1 MNEEAIKDSYDLFV
15 ADGYNGNFDEFK
27 NLLAT
32 NPNALKDSYNLFVAD
47 GYANTIEDYKS
58 LIGIGGK
65 STPVK
70 KKFALDSSSGNG
82 SSELPKSNKTRGNMP
97 TLNDP
102 GVMESVKKSLKNATS
117 KDATGQPIVKPQIDK
132 ALKATFDKIN
142 NKVGSDK
149 RISKT
154 LGKINSNFIGKE
166 EEEVVSELS
175 KDQTLKDLGFTF
187 EESGAG
193 DYLTVTAPNGKTTE
207 ISLDNF
213 FESKSARQAL
223 ALQKFIKDNTSKE
236 KRIELDKIVLK
247 EEFENKQIQD
257 KKKKLGDIFDKQL
270 GSKPKVEDSAYL
282 KERLASIDTDL
293 INETQENV
301 VAEMQYQFGDLGFKF
316 EETGVLGDYMK
327 VTAPNGKT
335 AEISLDNFLDSK
347 STKQAELLKGFIK
360 TNTPAKGLFVLER
373 TQKEEDKKFNS
384 QKQVDDSIKSFSKEL
399 NDLNARQKQFLAKKA
414 QLEKQIKQN
423 GLTQELQNQGIAL
436 NEEMKTLLSE
446 EESIQYKSRKLDAAV
461 GKYTIMESK
470 KGTTAGAFLNEFLLG
485 VGDVLSGITN
495 LATDI
500 YVERTPTEK
509 LLLEKD
515 LKEETVRLS
524 KKLGVK
530 PPTENQSIAEWK
542 KTLTEEQIDNW
553 EDEID
558 DYAKKDFKKEMLPL
572 LRIGGKEVFG
582 DRETTQQ
589 FADLK
594 KEGFW
599 GGAILGLARSLPAMA
614 GGPGVAGVVQR
625 TAQMYAQVSDGLAQE
640 MENDPDF
647 KDVSENEKLAITL
660 PIGIVGAVLENV
672 GLKNIK
678 GSQGLINNI
687 TLRVLGKAGKGVT
700 AKTFRELVENE
711 VDGMIAKG
719 VLTVT
724 AAGAA
729 EFETGAAQE
738 LSNITF
744 KTVYNKL
751 RGEVDPITGEQ
762 KKMFDTP
769 DSIGDLVENVVVSG
783 LQEAVGG
790 FVLGV
795 PTAVSVAYTKKGFLK
810 MDDDSFKAFESMA
823 NDDNMQTA
831 YVTSLKNQI
840 TRGII
845 TIAEAKTQ
853 LNEYR
858 NASGLYRQLPE
869 GLNTQQKKE
878 AMNLLKEKRDL
889 QNYVE
894 GKDNALVVKQ
904 KERITEIDNELTKL
918 SETDAVQEQ
927 STTEIPVQSET
938 TTSET
943 METGVPGPGPE
954 VVTEQVKEEEV
965 VEEPTIKDSQIPL
978 KRETFEVELDNGA
991 TTNVEVTTNKDG
1003 SRQIVTKA
1011 DGFISEGDNIDKD
1024 NTLSTEEYITKAY
1037 GEIKGEPTV
1046 EQGVDVMAPA
1056 MKDKLTG
1063 QQKSE
1068 LGIEEEVAPTEVIT
1082 EQVETAPIVEDSQPK
1097 KEQWEIDFERI
1108 EGKLNEFNAENRP
1121 LALEKERVS
1130 LSERKNSEERI
1141 KLQDELFN
1149 AQKNISRADDA
1160 DLAIEEYNKKK
1171 QELEEFD
1178 KETQN
1183 IVDYKKVNDII
1194 RQEIEWKE
1202 QDADRYDF
1210 PEEFN
1215 KDPREAAL
1223 KRIKEWVDGFNE
1235 TLDENDLEQKNRYE
1249 NEIKILEQDIK
1260 DNPLKEN
1267 TLLREPKE
1275 EVAPAEVVT
1284 EQVETAPV
1292 VETNELAYIKTSEKG
1307 RNFILT
1313 EDLKI
1318 NFPKLYKRL
1327 ISKYSNT
1334 AWDSSDIR
1342 NAIVALTSQK
1352 PRTKAGMTD
1361 LIDSQ
1366 IEAERLLIELDQKAD
1381 SITKQELLDK
1391 IDAKEGYTESQKKTL
1406 KDIVEALKGDEFFD
1420 FTDNL
1425 KSQDAYSFADNL
1437 LKAKNA
1443 DTFVHEVGHW
1453 GFYNLLS
1460 SEDRIAYLNYVKE
1473 KFYGTGTKMSD
1484 DIALTREVLFGDGSK
1499 MTTNS
1504 EDDFSEYFAEQ
1515 FRQYVFSNKTDK
1527 QLESIFDRFKKYL
1540 LEIVEQFRKKGYNKD
1555 LQPFFDKIIKENKA
1569 DATSVTEEVKDL
1581 LNVDTKDKA
1590 GLERVLDYLNKA
1602 DAALDLDPNELND
1615 VTRVMATATA
1625 KAVIKALKALV
1636 NAGITLQE
1644 AIKRVSAEQNV
1655 TPEQIIDAMNIV
1667 SKINEKAPDSK
1678 EISKKINA
1686 SKGKLKNA
1694 KKNIVTK
1701 LGVADGLIVPLQQ
1714 LFNINPKLIPAQY
1727 LDRYLELVN
1736 MFGERRQVLSLEE
1749 KSVVIKDVNE
1759 ILSEIDNE
1767 TSKAD
1772 ELAYRFELSE
1782 NKVFNEDGTLNYAE
1796 SIKKMFK
1803 EGEIDSDELDLMTK
1817 YKKQIAPQVEKEKRT
1832 EQEIQEEKESLIK
1845 EIKNA
1850 TINSDGLVLRDERN
1864 AAKKIAELIKG
1875 KAIEAL
1881 SNVELKNLIK
1891 VIDNINNGYLPHYA
1905 QLIKEK
1911 LNAQPKASLFRN
1923 AVNRAKALPISMLY
1937 SRFKSK
1943 LTGKDSVLELIRR
1956 NPLFYIDQ
1964 VFGDFKTKDFFNSIL
1979 RDSAEAEAKY
1989 SSDLKKIQDRLDKA
2003 LNKVSSSFN
2012 KNGNKVVMSKYK
2024 MMTYMLQLE
2033 YESNEGNKEVNPA
2046 SEYLKATIK
2055 KIATLKSK
2063 FNERDSKMLQEILKE
2078 YSTDGEI
2085 DNKKLYNSFNS
2096 AEKEAIKTI
2105 REVNESLT
2113 EKAVYTS
2120 AVIRGQRIN
2129 PLTNYIHL
2137 NVINDNGRV
2146 DEEASLMNNFNDSRK
2161 PSTKAKSLIERTRG
2175 AKAIDFDVFSS
2186 VNRGVKGVLLDYH
2199 LTEPI
2204 RTARKTINTAVSQ
2217 LESEG
2222 PISKEKRKI
2231 INAIEG
2237 AFEES
2242 VSNMLE
2248 TSYTSTSLGNEIVDF
2263 ISKQGYRTVLAGT
2276 GRFVS
2281 EFISNAGFVL
2291 NSDPT
2296 TFAEGL
2302 KHMGTMMSSKG
2313 PAVMNNVSSTETNRI
2328 YPSDQLS
2335 GRLIDGNILSQTSG
2349 ERGSTSSNPV
2359 FNKARQ
2365 IWNLTGKKFVKNPV
2379 ELTSDFLISTPDKA
2393 IMRPVWFGA
2402 FASQFKKETGSD
2414 VDFNKIAEND
2424 ETYMNDNK
2432 DAIEKSKI
2440 KADERSII
2448 TGASKNAFT
2457 GMLKGTNKVTNT
2469 VTERAFNNF
2478 NNFMSTFLIYEFIT
2492 ARTGV
2497 MSAMG
2502 KGALTRK
2509 QGVALLS
2516 GVVTRMTVYSL
2527 MTKALGAGLVGLVA
2541 GGDDEEE
2548 EKKSLDKAVGQALAS
2563 TFTSLLL
2570 GRDFGNATKTII
2582 NLGVENFNENYLQGL
2597 REGEYD
2603 PYEDAI
2609 QFTAIPPEKEGKE
2622 RNISDFIIGF
2632 SGSYQPMVKTLDLA
2646 VKKGLSKDKKT
2657 PEAQERLD
2665 KEKYVRLPL
2674 EILGNLGLVP
2684 LYKEVRKT
2692 VMEDMYKGIKKD
2704 KKDKELKAE
2713 ETADKKEE
2721 SRIQKERALKE
2732 VMDRYPS
2739 NAVKEAAKEL
2749 LNDLNAESEEDKKL
2763 LKEERAIEKEEKKAL
2778 LIDPKTGTVYDN
2790 ETELKRYNPIL
2801 WKKNFGPY
2809 SEWYK
2814 KHRAEELA
2822 KKAMNKEIR
2831 KEEDK
2836 EYKYIRK
2843 SKTKKNRDGTSKR
2856 TYSYKKTQ
2864 SQDGS
2869 STSTYNYSSTNAD
2882 GSFKKRRSKTKRN

>member
-47 GYANTIEDYKS
+47 GYSNTIDDYKS
-58 LIGIGGK
+58 LMGIGGK
-65 STPVK
+65 SAPVK

-82 SSELPKSNKTRGNMP
+82 SSESQKSRKQKTEEFENA
-97 TLNDP
+97 
-102 GVMESVKKSLKNATS
+102 VKSFSKKQKATP
-117 KDATGQPIVKPQIDK
+117 KDAAGQPIVKPQIDK
-132 ALKATFDKIN
+132 ALKTTFDKIN

-154 LGKINSNFIGKE
+154 LAKINSNFIGKE

-187 EESGAG
+187 EESGALG
-193 DYLTVTAPNGKTTE
+193 DYVTVTAPDGKTTTE

-213 FESKSARQAL
+213 LGSKSANQAL

-247 EEFENKQIQD
+247 EEFEEKQLQE

-270 GSKPKVEDSAYL
+270 GSKPKVDDSDYL

-293 INETQENV
+293 INETEENV
-301 VAEMQYQFGDLGFKF
+301 VAEMEYQFGDLGFKF
-316 EETGVLGDYMK
+316 EKTGVLGDYMK
-327 VTAPNGKT
+327 VIAPNGKET
-335 AEISLDNFLDSK
+335 EISLDNFLDSK
-347 STKQAELLKGFIK
+347 STKQADLLKGFIK
-360 TNTPAKGLFVLER
+360 TNTPAKGLFVLEN
-373 TQKEEDKKFNS
+373 TLKEEDKKFNS

-414 QLEKQIKQN
+414 QLDKQIKEN
-423 GLTQELQNQGIAL
+423 GLTQELQDQGLAL

-446 EESIQYKSRKLDAAV
+446 EENIKYKQRKLDAAV

-470 KGTTAGAFLNEFLLG
+470 KGGWLGGMLNEFLEG
-485 VGDVLSGITN
+485 SSSIGASITKNIDDLSIELQSAETGI
-495 LATDI
+495 LPEELKSVSVDI
-500 YVERTPTEK
+500 
-509 LLLEKD
+509 
-515 LKEETVRLS
+515 S
-524 KKLGVK
+524 KKLGIT
-530 PPTENQSIAEWK
+530 PPKENQTLEQWK
-542 KTLTEEQIDNW
+542 KTLTEDQLDDW
-553 EDEID
+553 EDEVD
-558 DYAKKDFKKEMLPL
+558 DYKKKSLKDVYSAI
-572 LRIGGKEVFG
+572 RIGNRQVFG
-582 DRETTQQ
+582 DRETTV
-589 FADLK
+589 AWTDLK

-599 GGAILGLARSLPAMA
+599 GGAILGLTRSLPAMIGGA
-614 GGPGVAGVVQR
+614 GPAGWAQR
-625 TAQMYAQVSDGLAQE
+625 TAQMYSQISDGLDVE
-640 MENDPDF
+640 MQNNPEFANI
-647 KDVSENEKLAITL
+647 SENEKLAITL
-660 PIGIVGAVLENV
+660 PIGITSAVLEAY
-672 GLKNIK
+672 GLRNIK
-678 GSQGLINNI
+678 ASKGVISNI
-687 TLRVLGKAGKGVT
+687 TMRALGKAGTATT

-711 VDGMIAKG
+711 VESAIARG
-719 VLTVT
+719 ALTIT
-724 AAGAA
+724 AAGVA

-738 LSNITF
+738 ATSILF
-744 KTVYNKL
+744 KNVYNEIK
-751 RGEVDPITGEQ
+751 D
-762 KKMFDTP
+762 KKMFLAPTSAED
-769 DSIGDLVENVVVSG
+769 IIENIVVSG
-783 LQEAVGG
+783 AQEAVGG
-790 FVLGV
+790 FVLGL
-795 PTAVSVAYTKKGFLK
+795 PTAVGAAYSKKGFLK
-810 MDDDSFKAFESMA
+810 MDDVSFQAFESMA
-823 NDDNMQTA
+823 NDENMQTA

-840 TRGII
+840 TQGII
-845 TIAEAKTQ
+845 TMSDAKTQ
-853 LNEYR
+853 LNDYR
-858 NASGLYRQLPE
+858 NAAGLYRQLPE

-889 QNYVE
+889 ENYVQ

-904 KERITEIDNELTKL
+904 KERITEIDNSLTKL

-938 TTSET
+938 ITSET
-943 METGVPGPGPE
+943 METGVPESGPE
-954 VVTEQVKEEEV
+954 VVTEQVTQEEVAEPLRDEESTIKALEASDDAAYNKILNDYFTGGNQETTTEDVANAYHRSKENKGNPEFVKAVEELLAPKITEQATQEEVTEPTITISEALNEPTGVFVYDGKKGQLTTIGQTVVLETPTEIIDLGNIDELSDGTLDDFGIQKEEELNINLN
-965 VEEPTIKDSQIPL
+965 E
-978 KRETFEVELDNGA
+978 DNS
-991 TTNVEVTTNKDG
+991 VEVNGKKYANNYSNPDSAISQDKDG
-1003 SRQIVTKA
+1003 NYSVTLDTENGQKRTFRGQQADQIVYQMKLKNFEQNGTEQQIEQANELA
-1011 DGFISEGDNIDKD
+1011 DEAIR
-1024 NTLSTEEYITKAY
+1024 
-1037 GEIKGEPTV
+1037 
-1046 EQGVDVMAPA
+1046 
-1056 MKDKLTG
+1056 
-1063 QQKSE
+1063 
-1068 LGIEEEVAPTEVIT
+1068 IEEEIGQPS
-1082 EQVETAPIVEDSQPK
+1082 VEREGKTTRKAKRKQRTLKQPK
-1097 KEQWEIDFERI
+1097 E
-1108 EGKLNEFNAENRP
+1108 P
-1121 LALEKERVS
+1121 LTKA
-1130 LSERKNSEERI
+1130 
-1141 KLQDELFN
+1141 
-1149 AQKNISRADDA
+1149 
-1160 DLAIEEYNKKK
+1160 
-1171 QELEEFD
+1171 
-1178 KETQN
+1178 
-1183 IVDYKKVNDII
+1183 
-1194 RQEIEWKE
+1194 EIEVL
-1202 QDADRYDF
+1202 Q
-1210 PEEFN
+1210 PEV
-1215 KDPREAAL
+1215 A
-1223 KRIKEWVDGFNE
+1223 
-1235 TLDENDLEQKNRYE
+1235 TQ
-1249 NEIKILEQDIK
+1249 
-1260 DNPLKEN
+1260 
-1267 TLLREPKE
+1267 

-1292 VETNELAYIKTSEKG
+1292 VETVN
-1307 RNFILT
+1307 
-1313 EDLKI
+1313 DL
-1318 NFPKLYKRL
+1318 L
-1327 ISKYSNT
+1327 
-1334 AWDSSDIR
+1334 
-1342 NAIVALTSQK
+1342 
-1352 PRTKAGMTD
+1352 
-1361 LIDSQ
+1361 
-1366 IEAERLLIELDQKAD
+1366 ELD
-1381 SITKQELLDK
+1381 T
-1391 IDAKEGYTESQKKTL
+1391 
-1406 KDIVEALKGDEFFD
+1406 
-1420 FTDNL
+1420 TD
-1425 KSQDAYSFADNL
+1425 Q
-1437 LKAKNA
+1437 
-1443 DTFVHEVGHW
+1443 
-1453 GFYNLLS
+1453 
-1460 SEDRIAYLNYVKE
+1460 
-1473 KFYGTGTKMSD
+1473 
-1484 DIALTREVLFGDGSK
+1484 
-1499 MTTNS
+1499 
-1504 EDDFSEYFAEQ
+1504 
-1515 FRQYVFSNKTDK
+1515 
-1527 QLESIFDRFKKYL
+1527 
-1540 LEIVEQFRKKGYNKD
+1540 
-1555 LQPFFDKIIKENKA
+1555 
-1569 DATSVTEEVKDL
+1569 TS
-1581 LNVDTKDKA
+1581 
-1590 GLERVLDYLNKA
+1590 LERVLDYLNKA
-1602 DAALDLDPNELND
+1602 ESALDLDPNELND

-1736 MFGERRQVLSLEE
+1736 MFGERRQVLSLDE
-1749 KSVVIKDVNE
+1749 KSIVIKDVNE

-1875 KAIEAL
+1875 KAIEVL

-1937 SRFKSK
+1937 SRVKSK
-1943 LTGKDSVLELIRR
+1943 LTGKDSVLELVRR

-1964 VFGDFKTKDFFNSIL
+1964 VFGDFKTKDLFNSIL

-2096 AEKEAIKTI
+2096 AEKEAINTI

-2186 VNRGVKGVLLDYH
+2186 ANRGAKGVLLDYH

-2402 FASQFKKETGSD
+2402 FASQFKKETGND

-2509 QGVALLS
+2509 QGVALLA

-2713 ETADKKEE
+2713 ETADRKEE

-2763 LKEERAIEKEEKKAL
+2763 LKEERAIEKEDKKAL
-2778 LIDPKTGTVYDN
+2778 LVDPKTGTVYDN

-2836 EYKYIRK
+2836 EYGYVRK
-2843 SKTKKNRDGTSKR
+2843 SKTKKNKDGTSKR

-2869 STSTYNYSSTNAD
+2869 SISTYNYSSTNSD

>member
-1 MNEEAIKDSYDLFV
+1 MNEQAIKDSYDLFV
-15 ADGYNGNFDEFK
+15 SDGYTKSFEEFK
-27 NLLAT
+27 KLLST
-32 NPNALKDSYNLFVAD
+32 NTDALKDSYDLFVSD
-47 GYANTIEDYKS
+47 GYGKSIDDYK
-58 LIGIGGK
+58 LLMGVGAK
-65 STPVK
+65 PSTSPSK
-70 KKFALDSSSGNG
+70 KKFASESSSEVG
-82 SSELPKSNKTRGNMP
+82 SSELPKP
-97 TLNDP
+97 
-102 GVMESVKKSLKNATS
+102 KKLTTEEFETQFKQAMGKQNATP
-117 KDATGQPIVKPQIDK
+117 KDVAGQPVVKPQIDK
-132 ALKATFDKIN
+132 ALKSTFAKIN

-149 RISKT
+149 RISQT
-154 LGKINSNFIGKE
+154 LGKINSNLIGKE
-166 EEEVVSELS
+166 EEEVVAELS

-187 EESGAG
+187 EESGALG
-193 DYLTVTAPNGKTTE
+193 DYVTVTAPDGKTTTE

-213 FESKSARQAL
+213 LGSKSANQAL

-236 KRIELDKIVLK
+236 NRIALDKIVLK
-247 EEFENKQIQD
+247 EEFEEKQTKE

-270 GSKPKVEDSAYL
+270 GTKPKVEDSAYL

-293 INETQENV
+293 INETEENV
-301 VAEMQYQFGDLGFKF
+301 VSEMEYQFGDLEFKF
-316 EETGVLGDYMK
+316 EKTGVLGDYMK
-327 VTAPNGKT
+327 VIAPNGKEI
-335 AEISLDNFLDSK
+335 EISLDNFLDSK
-347 STKQAELLKGFIK
+347 STKQADLLKGFIK
-360 TNTPAKGLFVLER
+360 TNTPAKGLFVLEN
-373 TQKEEDKKFNS
+373 TLKEEDKKFNS

-399 NDLNARQKQFLAKKA
+399 NDLNSRQKQFLAKKA
-414 QLEKQIKQN
+414 QLEKQIKET

-470 KGTTAGAFLNEFLLG
+470 KGSMPGAFLNEFLLG

-524 KKLGVK
+524 KKLGLK
-530 PPTENQSIAEWK
+530 PPTENQSISEWK

-558 DYAKKDFKKEMLPL
+558 DYVKKDFKKEMLPL

-625 TAQMYAQVSDGLAQE
+625 TAQMYAQVSDGLAKE

-660 PIGIVGAVLENV
+660 PIGIVGAVLENI
-672 GLKNIK
+672 GLRNIK
-678 GSQGLINNI
+678 GSQGIINNI

-738 LSNITF
+738 LSNIGF
-744 KTVYNKL
+744 KTVYNELK
-751 RGEVDPITGEQ
+751 GKE
-762 KKMFDTP
+762 MFDTP

-795 PTAVSVAYTKKGFLK
+795 PTAVSTAYTEKGFLK

-823 NDDNMQTA
+823 NDENIQTA

-845 TIAEAKTQ
+845 TTAEAKTQ

-858 NASGLYRQLPE
+858 NAAGLYRQLPE

-894 GKDNALVVKQ
+894 GKDSALVVKQ
-904 KERITEIDNELTKL
+904 KERITEIDNSLTKL

-927 STTEIPVQSET
+927 STTEVPVQSET
-938 TTSET
+938 ITSET
-943 METGVPGPGPE
+943 METGVPQPGPE
-954 VVTEQVKEEEV
+954 VVTTEKEIADAKQKFIETSTERKGSELSKDELDGIDSIFNEKLKNLEKPEVVTEQATQEEV
-965 VEEPTIKDSQIPL
+965 VESLKD
-978 KRETFEVELDNGA
+978 VESTAKALNEDLISSIEESTNTLFPKTEDTNLIVSEAYHKAKEDGSNPELVEA
-991 TTNVEVTTNKDG
+991 VENLLAPKVTEQTTQAEVT
-1003 SRQIVTKA
+1003 
-1011 DGFISEGDNIDKD
+1011 
-1024 NTLSTEEYITKAY
+1024 
-1037 GEIKGEPTV
+1037 
-1046 EQGVDVMAPA
+1046 APQ
-1056 MKDKLTG
+1056 TI
-1063 QQKSE
+1063 
-1068 LGIEEEVAPTEVIT
+1068 IEEQVTEP
-1082 EQVETAPIVEDSQPK
+1082 QA
-1097 KEQWEIDFERI
+1097 
-1108 EGKLNEFNAENRP
+1108 
-1121 LALEKERVS
+1121 VS
-1130 LSERKNSEERI
+1130 
-1141 KLQDELFN
+1141 
-1149 AQKNISRADDA
+1149 
-1160 DLAIEEYNKKK
+1160 
-1171 QELEEFD
+1171 
-1178 KETQN
+1178 
-1183 IVDYKKVNDII
+1183 
-1194 RQEIEWKE
+1194 
-1202 QDADRYDF
+1202 
-1210 PEEFN
+1210 
-1215 KDPREAAL
+1215 
-1223 KRIKEWVDGFNE
+1223 
-1235 TLDENDLEQKNRYE
+1235 
-1249 NEIKILEQDIK
+1249 
-1260 DNPLKEN
+1260 
-1267 TLLREPKE
+1267 
-1275 EVAPAEVVT
+1275 

-1292 VETNELAYIKTSEKG
+1292 VEASKKNPLITKLEKKLSIIEEKIFPAQKIWSKANMEGKKATQEFRRWKKLQQQAKELE
-1307 RNFILT
+1307 R
-1313 EDLKI
+1313 
-1318 NFPKLYKRL
+1318 
-1327 ISKYSNT
+1327 
-1334 AWDSSDIR
+1334 
-1342 NAIVALTSQK
+1342 
-1352 PRTKAGMTD
+1352 
-1361 LIDSQ
+1361 Q
-1366 IEAERLLIELDQKAD
+1366 IEEAKAKESPVSEGTTVAAETTPVVDDLLELDTTDQTNLQKVLD
-1381 SITKQELLDK
+1381 YLDK
-1391 IDAKEGYTESQKKTL
+1391 IDT
-1406 KDIVEALKGDEFFD
+1406 
-1420 FTDNL
+1420 
-1425 KSQDAYSFADNL
+1425 
-1437 LKAKNA
+1437 
-1443 DTFVHEVGHW
+1443 
-1453 GFYNLLS
+1453 
-1460 SEDRIAYLNYVKE
+1460 
-1473 KFYGTGTKMSD
+1473 
-1484 DIALTREVLFGDGSK
+1484 
-1499 MTTNS
+1499 
-1504 EDDFSEYFAEQ
+1504 
-1515 FRQYVFSNKTDK
+1515 
-1527 QLESIFDRFKKYL
+1527 
-1540 LEIVEQFRKKGYNKD
+1540 
-1555 LQPFFDKIIKENKA
+1555 
-1569 DATSVTEEVKDL
+1569 
-1581 LNVDTKDKA
+1581 
-1590 GLERVLDYLNKA
+1590 
-1602 DAALDLDPNELND
+1602 ALDLDPNELND
-1615 VTRVMATATA
+1615 VTRVMAVNTA
-1625 KAVIKALKALV
+1625 KVIVKTLKALV
-1636 NAGITLQE
+1636 NAGVTLQK
-1644 AIKRVSAEQNV
+1644 AIKEVSDINKV
-1655 TPEQIIDAMNIV
+1655 TSEQIIEALEIV
-1667 SKINEKAPDSK
+1667 SKINENKAEKNAISK
-1678 EISKKINA
+1678 ELSKKINTA
-1686 SKGKLKNA
+1686 KSKLKNA

-1701 LGVADGLIVPLQQ
+1701 LGVADGLIMPLQQ
-1714 LFNINPKLIPAQY
+1714 LFNINPRLIPSKY
-1727 LDRYLELVN
+1727 FDRYLELVN

-1749 KSVVIKDVNE
+1749 KSLVIQDVKE
-1759 ILSEIDNE
+1759 ILNEIDNE
-1767 TSKAD
+1767 RSKTD
-1772 ELAYRFELSE
+1772 ELAYRFELSD
-1782 NKVFNEDGTLNYAE
+1782 NKVFNEDGTLNYSE

-1803 EGEIDSDELDLMTK
+1803 EEEIDSDELDLMTK
-1817 YKKQIAPQVEKEKRT
+1817 YKKQIIPQVETEQKT

-1845 EIKNA
+1845 EIKNS
-1850 TINSDGLVLRDERN
+1850 TINSDGLALRDERN

-1891 VIDNINNGYLPHYA
+1891 VIDNINNGYFPHYA

-1911 LNAQPKASLFRN
+1911 LNAQPKSNLFKDAIN
-1923 AVNRAKALPISMLY
+1923 KAKALPISMLY
-1937 SRFKSK
+1937 SKAKSK

-1964 VFGDFKTKDFFNSIL
+1964 VFGDFKTKDIFNSIL
-1979 RDSAEAEAKY
+1979 RDSAEGEAKY
-1989 SSDLKKIQDRLDKA
+1989 SSEIKKIQDRLDKA

-2012 KNGNKVVMSKYK
+2012 KNGNEVVMSKYK

-2046 SEYLKATIK
+2046 TEYLDATIK

-2063 FNERDSKMLQEILKE
+2063 FNERDSKMLKEILEK
-2078 YSTDGEI
+2078 YSTDGNI
-2085 DNKKLYNSFNS
+2085 DSKKLYDSFNS

-2105 REVNESLT
+2105 REINESLT
-2113 EKAVYTS
+2113 EKAVYTA

-2137 NVINDNGRV
+2137 NVINDKGRV
-2146 DEEASLMNNFNDSRK
+2146 DEEASLMNSFNDSRK

-2175 AKAIDFDVFSS
+2175 AKAIDFDVFASA
-2186 VNRGVKGVLLDYH
+2186 NRGAKGVLLDYH

-2231 INAIEG
+2231 INAIEE

-2242 VSNMLE
+2242 VSNLLE
-2248 TSYTSTSLGNEIVDF
+2248 MSYTSTSIGNEVIDF
-2263 ISKQGYRTVLAGT
+2263 ISRQGYRTVLAGT

-2302 KHMGTMMSSKG
+2302 KYMGTMMSSKG
-2313 PAVMNNVSSTETNRI
+2313 PAVMNNVSSTEINRI

-2349 ERGSTSSNPV
+2349 ERGNTASNPV

-2379 ELTSDFLISTPDKA
+2379 ELSADVLISTPDKA

-2402 FASQFKKETGSD
+2402 FASQFKKETGND

-2424 ETYMNDNK
+2424 ETYINENK
-2432 DAIEKSKI
+2432 DAIDKSKV

-2457 GMLKGTNKVTNT
+2457 GILKGTNKTTNT

-2497 MSAMG
+2497 MSAIG

-2516 GVVTRMTVYSL
+2516 GVITRMTVYSL
-2527 MTKALGAGLVGLVA
+2527 MTKALGEGLVGLVA
-2541 GGDDEEE
+2541 GGDDED
-2548 EKKSLDKAVGQALAS
+2548 EKKSLDKAVGQALTS
-2563 TFTSLLL
+2563 TFTSLLF

-2582 NLGVENFNENYLQGL
+2582 NLGVEKFNENYLQSL

-2609 QFTAIPPEKEGKE
+2609 QFTAIPPEREGKE
-2622 RNISDFIIGF
+2622 RGISDLMIGL
-2632 SGSYQPMVKTLDLA
+2632 SGSYQPMVKTLDLVA
-2646 VKKGLSKDKKT
+2646 KKGLAKDKKT
-2657 PEAQERLD
+2657 PEAQKRLD
-2665 KEKYVRLPL
+2665 KEKNIRIPL
-2674 EILGNLGLVP
+2674 EILGNLGLIP

-2692 VMEDMYKGIKKD
+2692 VMKDMYKGL
-2704 KKDKELKAE
+2704 DKE
-2713 ETADKKEE
+2713 KKEE
-2721 SRIQKERALKE
+2721 KLRAKEKQKEKDKLQGYKNKTEMKE
-2732 VMDRYPS
+2732 NNPS
-2739 NAVKEAAKEL
+2739 L
-2749 LNDLNAESEEDKKL
+2749 YEETFP
-2763 LKEERAIEKEEKKAL
+2763 KEEKSS
-2778 LIDPKTGTVYDN
+2778 
-2790 ETELKRYNPIL
+2790 
-2801 WKKNFGPY
+2801 FG
-2809 SEWYK
+2809 
-2814 KHRAEELA
+2814 
-2822 KKAMNKEIR
+2822 NKSFGS
-2831 KEEDK
+2831 
-2836 EYKYIRK
+2836 K
-2843 SKTKKNRDGTSKR
+2843 SF
-2856 TYSYKKTQ
+2856 
-2864 SQDGS
+2864 GS
-2869 STSTYNYSSTNAD
+2869 SSKKSSGFGSKKFGAD
-2882 GSFKKRRSKTKRN
+2882 